1 MAQGNGMHLSS
12 GLGLF
17 CVERDALVRQSRNA
31 RINWLMKAMSDRGM
45 TGPPAGNAAPFGVRC
60 GVGAWWCP
68 WSRLPRGWGAMGCSS
83 TSASPAR
90 ICSQQVQLVSKLS
103 KPDSS
108 PSSASPTSLQAQQQ
122 VQTVLPKLSSKS
134 SPVLPKLSS
143 KSSPFSPSLAVL
155 SKSN

>member
-1 MAQGNGMHLSS
+1 MHLSS

-108 PSSASPTSLQAQQQ
+108 PSSASPTRLQAQQARQ
-122 VQTVLPKLSSKS
+122 VSKLSSKS
-134 SPVLPKLSS
+134 R
-143 KSSPFSPSLAVL
+143 PFSPSSAASPAPFSPSSAV
-155 SKSN
+155 SPARSPRA

>member
-1 MAQGNGMHLSS
+1 MHLSS

-90 ICSQQVQLVSKLS
+90 ICSQQVQLVSKFGNLQAQQVRLVSKLITARLQAQQARLVSKLS
-103 KPDSS
+103 KPDKS
-108 PSSASPTSLQAQQQ
+108 PSSAASPDRSPQAQQQ
-122 VQTVLPKLSSKS
+122 VQPR
-134 SPVLPKLSS
+134 SPQ
-143 KSSPFSPSLAVL
+143 AQQ
-155 SKSN
+155 